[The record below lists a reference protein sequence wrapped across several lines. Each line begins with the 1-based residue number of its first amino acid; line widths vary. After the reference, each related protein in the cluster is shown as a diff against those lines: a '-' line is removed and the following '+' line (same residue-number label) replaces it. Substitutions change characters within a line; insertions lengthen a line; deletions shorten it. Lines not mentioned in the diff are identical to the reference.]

1 MERDVESWNAVRA
14 ETDRRLAET
23 DRGLAEI
30 DRGLKDLIR
39 QSEQLD
45 NFRMEQKVHAKA
57 GYFSLQLNLRRIRIL
72 KSPFVC
78 DNEELQ
84 DGLAEAEDQGLISME
99 QGTEILAADIIFRGQ
114 RRGSAQPVYAVVE
127 ASHRIADQ
135 DIVHAADRA
144 QNLALAMKCETL
156 AVAVGMRI
164 EPQQQTLAQSC
175 NVAALMYPE

>member
-1 MERDVESWNAVRA
+1 MKRDVESWNAVRA
-14 ETDRRLAET
+14 ETDQLLAET
-23 DRGLAEI
+23 

-39 QSEQLD
+39 QSAQLD
-45 NFRMEQKVHAKA
+45 NFRMEQKVHANA
-57 GYFSLQLNLRRIRIL
+57 GYFSCQLNLRRIRIL

-99 QGTEILAADIIFRGQ
+99 QGTEILAADVIFRGQ

-144 QNLALAMKCETL
+144 QSLALAMKCETL
-156 AVAVGMRI
+156 AVVVGMRI